1 MSLLEA
7 ADKSTVIAVDE
18 IDSEPDELVT
28 LKSIVGW
35 SSSSIIVKVWTL
47 SAPNVA
53 LLGLDKVTITVS
65 FVSSVVSSII
75 FAIVIVPVV
84 SPAAI
89 LNVPFTRV

>member
-1 MSLLEA
+1 M
-7 ADKSTVIAVDE
+7 
-18 IDSEPDELVT
+18 
-28 LKSIVGW
+28 
-35 SSSSIIVKVWTL
+35 L